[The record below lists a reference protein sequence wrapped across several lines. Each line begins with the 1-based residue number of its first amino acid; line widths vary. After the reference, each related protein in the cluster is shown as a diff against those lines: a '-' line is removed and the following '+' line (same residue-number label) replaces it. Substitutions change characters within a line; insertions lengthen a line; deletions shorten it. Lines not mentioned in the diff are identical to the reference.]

1 MITVKININ
10 KDKVYDEVAQT
21 TSYTGAKMDG
31 DEGAYERIFTTDS
44 DRSQLERFW
53 NESRGALCQTLKNF
67 LESETE
73 VDGSYEL
80 TLSLSSSY
88 DTALNETLQ
97 KDVMS
102 FFVLSITAKWFVITN
117 KQEATGY
124 AASSA
129 QMLESVLRKV
139 YHKKRPRRES

>member
-73 VDGSYEL
+73 VDGNYEL

-139 YHKKRPRRES
+139 YHKKRPRREL